1 MHPRNHPRRRSS
13 QVYREIVHWRQVA
26 AGPLKSA
33 AWARRRRSSWLLVL
47 VVALGAGGT
56 ALAAV
61 TLRNADDERVSR
73 ALTQQTALTAET
85 VSDEVRRY
93 TTSLTDLATAL
104 GAQAQVEASEYAAT
118 MASLNPERL
127 PGATSVSLV
136 VETPA
141 DRIGAVQA
149 YWRARG
155 STGLTLSPAG
165 KRTSHRFA
173 VLSRS
178 IDGAAPLLGRDL
190 SLSVE
195 ATEALTVA
203 RQTGRPAVSRTYRLF
218 RDAALPAARQQLS
231 FVFAAPV
238 HATSPSAP
246 DVGQFRGWLV
256 MGLRGHDFLSRTI
269 GLAADGNVAVT
280 LSADGRD
287 AVVPVAQW
295 RPAARLDTSVPA
307 RQVSIPVLQRT
318 WWLTVTATQRIL
330 PATDVHRDLVAWVVG
345 GTITVLLA
353 LLTAT
358 VTTAR
363 DRALRRVESATA
375 ALREDIDRRE
385 AVERQLR
392 ERENELKGFAGVV
405 AHDLRNPLARIAG
418 YTDFLLE
425 DTAETL
431 DAEHRDFLARVRG
444 GAQQMQTLIDD
455 LLDYAA
461 ADNQAVRHVPV
472 DLNEVVARVV
482 RDRTTLD
489 AQVQDAVVV
498 GPLPQVL
505 GDPTLLRQVF
515 DNLIGNALK
524 YTRAGLPPHVE
535 IRAREGR
542 NADHARID
550 ADAREGRD
558 ADHVRIEVRDH
569 GIGIPPEERETI
581 FRPFVRADNSGR
593 YPGTGLGLA
602 IVHRI
607 IERHDGTIGVDDD
620 PAGGSR
626 FWLTLPPATATL
638 TPARDSELQVVG

>member
-1 MHPRNHPRRRSS
+1 M
-13 QVYREIVHWRQVA
+13 A

-33 AWARRRRSSWLLVL
+33 AWALRRRSSWLLVL

-56 ALAAV
+56 TMAALS
-61 TLRNADDERVSR
+61 LRNADDERVGR
-73 ALTQQTALTAET
+73 ALTQQTALTAQT

-93 TTSLTDLATAL
+93 TTSLTDLAAAL
-104 GAQAQVEASEYAAT
+104 GAQAQVEAPEYAAT
-118 MASLNPERL
+118 VADLSPERL

-141 DRIGAVQA
+141 DQIGAVQA
-149 YWRARG
+149 FWRARG
-155 STGLTLSPAG
+155 STGLTLQPSG
-165 KRTSHRFA
+165 SRTSHRFV
-173 VLSRS
+173 VLTRS
-178 IDGAAPLLGRDL
+178 IDGTAPSLGRDL
-190 SLSVE
+190 SPSVE

-203 RQTGRPAVSRTYRLF
+203 RQTGRAAVSRTYRLLK
-218 RDAALPAARQQLS
+218 DAALPAAQQQLS
-231 FVFAAPV
+231 FVFAAPI
-238 HATSPSAP
+238 HATSPGAA
-246 DVGQFRGWLV
+246 DVGRFRGWLV

-269 GLAADGNVAVT
+269 GLTADGNVAVT
-280 LSADGRD
+280 LSADGGG

-295 RPAARLDTSVPA
+295 RPPTRLDTGVPP

-318 WWLTVTATQRIL
+318 WWVTVTATNRIL
-330 PATDVHRDLVAWVVG
+330 PDTDVHRDLVAWLVG

-358 VTTAR
+358 ITTAR
-363 DRALRRVESATA
+363 DRAVRRVQSATA
-375 ALREDIDRRE
+375 ALREDIHRRK
-385 AVERQLR
+385 AVEAQLR
-392 ERENELKGFAGVV
+392 VREDELKGFAGVV

-425 DTAETL
+425 DTTETL
-431 DAEHRDFLARVRG
+431 DAEHRDFLTRVRG

-472 DLNEVVARVV
+472 DLNQIVARVV
-482 RDRTTLD
+482 QDRTMLD
-489 AQVQDAVVV
+489 AQVQDAVVA
-498 GPLPQVL
+498 GPLPTVL
-505 GDPTLLRQVF
+505 GDPILLRQVF

-535 IRAREGR
+535 IEAHRQHGSDQFR
-542 NADHARID
+542 
-550 ADAREGRD
+550 
-558 ADHVRIEVRDH
+558 VEVRDH

-607 IERHDGTIGVDDD
+607 IERHDGHIGVDDD

-626 FWLTLPPATATL
+626 FWLTLPPATTDLAL
-638 TPARDSELQVVG
+638 ASGPAS